1 MLSGP
6 YLHGAA
12 VPSWGSLAVAHRKA
26 ADDHV
31 RLLQAP
37 GGAFGAG
44 EPQVSVGWDRERA
57 CCARRMRLRPCGL
70 RLCSR
75 RLGFAASPS
84 GHAQGFVVYCT

>member
-1 MLSGP
+1 MLCLPAPVVQDESTAVLSGP

-31 RLLQAP
+31 RLLQSP

-44 EPQVSVGWDRERA
+44 EPQVSAGWGRERA
-57 CCARRMRLRPCGL
+57 
-70 RLCSR
+70 
-75 RLGFAASPS
+75 
-84 GHAQGFVVYCT
+84 